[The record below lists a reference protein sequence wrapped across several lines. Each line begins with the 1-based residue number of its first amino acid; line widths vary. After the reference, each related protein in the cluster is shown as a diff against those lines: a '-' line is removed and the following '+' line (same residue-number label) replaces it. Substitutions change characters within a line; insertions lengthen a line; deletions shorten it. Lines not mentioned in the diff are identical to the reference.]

1 MFSCFTYS
9 MSSFPLSIFS
19 SLLWAPSTPPPQT
32 RVPYP
37 LPFFLPSYIGCRH
50 LYSTN
55 SFKYRSKLTY
65 HHCVYM
71 QIISSLGASRPWG
84 PQYIAKDQTS
94 TVVNIF
100 FSSAM
105 EVNQQ
110 SFLFIFQFPSYFF
123 SFLLKIIFF
132 KYYI

>member
-1 MFSCFTYS
+1 MPYSTWAALNSNWLCFHVS
-9 MSSFPLSIFS
+9 PIPCHLFLSPS
-19 SLLWAPSTPPPQT
+19 SLPSCGPLQPHPPQT

-105 EVNQQ
+105 EVN
-110 SFLFIFQFPSYFF
+110 
-123 SFLLKIIFF
+123 
-132 KYYI
+132 

>member
-37 LPFFLPSYIGCRH
+37 LPFFCLAIQAVGIFIQPIVLNIGANLHIITVYTCRLSH
-50 LYSTN
+50 LW
-55 SFKYRSKLTY
+55 
-65 HHCVYM
+65 
-71 QIISSLGASRPWG
+71 GASRPWG